1 MPADPAKGATMTRCL
16 PLLWSF
22 TALLLFAS
30 RIAAAPVQD
39 HPVDRSATPRFS
51 RHVAAVFSRLG
62 CNAGTCHGA
71 VKGQNGFRLTLFA
84 ADPALDHD
92 RLLRE
97 FGGRRLN
104 RADPDAS
111 LLLLKATARVPHQ
124 GGKRMEVGGPDYA
137 ILRRWIAGGAALD
150 PPEQSRIATL
160 TALPAEK
167 TLKPGESYRLQVKAK
182 FTDGTV
188 EDITHLCAFA
198 SLDKQ
203 VATVQS
209 NGQVRAEAAGDTAL
223 LIRYRAEPVI
233 ARVVVPRPSA
243 DPFPEMAADNFI
255 DAAILAK
262 LRRLNIP
269 PSPLADDATFL
280 RRASLDVAGELPTPR
295 EIRAFLADKD
305 PAKRAKKIDE
315 LLGRPGYA
323 AVWTLKFCDL
333 LKGNEFGVYADGLT
347 LEADAPRFYQWIRA
361 RIEENTPYDQFVERI
376 LTATG
381 REGRSLDEWA
391 KETVALSEGYTTP
404 RTDLAVYSKR
414 KTLDLY
420 WQRGAASGVPGAL
433 QVAHAF
439 LGLRLECA
447 QCHRHPHDVWQQD
460 DLLSF
465 ANFFMRVRSPGF
477 QGDNEKK
484 FSEVAA
490 YTKKFSEEAKQLTEQ
505 VKKLRETT
513 GKKLDAD
520 AKKAKAD
527 ADKLAREIAQMERE
541 ADQLAAQA
549 KTKRA
554 EAAKLAPAKQADADR
569 LTTAAAE
576 LEQKAG
582 QLRAAV
588 EPKRKLR
595 EPLLAVQAQYEK
607 FQREVA
613 EMDRRSKFLPEV
625 EKRLLHGEVCH
636 LADSTAFASVTSPLG
651 TQSSKRYRLL
661 GQADAVTL
669 PKEQD
674 PRVLVAAWMRRPDNP
689 FFARAIVNRVW
700 AHYFGRGIIDPPDNL
715 SPFNPASHP
724 ELLDELARQFVQHS
738 YDLKWLHRTI
748 LCSRTYQQSSTA
760 SPANA
765 ADRTNYAYFYYR
777 RLGGEVLVDAL
788 NQATGTSENMDMRYY
803 HWPERIKV
811 IEIPYMPRNAFVTF
825 MLEHFGRPPRNSAV
839 QCDCERDANASILQ
853 VLSFAN
859 HPRVW
864 QKLADDNGQVGRI
877 SKEIADDN
885 GRIEEVFLCT
895 LSRPPTEAE
904 REACLKYLKES
915 PSPTKGL
922 QGIMWSLLNTR
933 EFLLQH

>member
-1 MPADPAKGATMTRCL
+1 L
-16 PLLWSF
+16 
-22 TALLLFAS
+22 
-30 RIAAAPVQD
+30 
-39 HPVDRSATPRFS
+39 FS

-104 RADPDAS
+104 RSEPEAS

-124 GGKRMEVGGPDYA
+124 GGKRMEVGSLDYE
-137 ILRRWIAGGAALD
+137 ILRRWIAGGATLD
-150 PPEQSRIATL
+150 PVGQSRILAL
-160 TALPAEK
+160 HALPAEK
-167 TLKPGESYRLQVKAK
+167 TLKPGESFALRVEAR
-182 FTDGTV
+182 FADGSM
-188 EDITHLCAFA
+188 EEITPLCSFE

-209 NGQVRAEAAGDTAL
+209 SGLVRAEGAGDAAL
-223 LIRYRAEPVI
+223 LVRYRAEPVM
-233 ARVVVPRPSA
+233 ARVIVSRLSSE
-243 DPFPEMAADNFI
+243 PFPEVKADNFI

-269 PSPLADDATFL
+269 PSPLSDDATFL
-280 RRASLDVAGELPTPR
+280 RRASLDAAGELPTPK
-295 EIRAFLADKD
+295 EIRAFLTDKD
-305 PAKRAKKIDE
+305 PGKRAKKIDE
-315 LLGRPGYA
+315 LLRRPGYA

-333 LKGNEFGVYADGLT
+333 LKGSEFGVYADGLT
-347 LEADAPRFYQWIRA
+347 LEADAPRFYQWVRA
-361 RIEENTPYDQFVERI
+361 RLEENTPYDQFVERI

-381 REGRSLDEWA
+381 REGRSLEEWA
-391 KETVALSEGYTTP
+391 RETVALSEGYTTP
-404 RTDLAVYSKR
+404 RLDLAVYSKR

-484 FSEVAA
+484 FPEVAA
-490 YTKKFSEEAKQLTEQ
+490 YNKKLSDEAKQLAEN
-505 VKKLRETT
+505 VKNLRETD
-513 GKKLDAD
+513 GKKLDSE
-520 AKKAKAD
+520 AKKAKA
-527 ADKLAREIAQMERE
+527 E
-541 ADQLAAQA
+541 ADQLSREMA
-549 KTKRA
+549 KLESEAEQLITRA
-554 EAAKLAPAKQADADR
+554 KLQRADAAKLAPAKQAEADR
-569 LTTAAAE
+569 LSKSATE
-576 LEQKAG
+576 LEQRAT
-582 QLRAAV
+582 QLRGQI
-588 EPKRKLR
+588 EQKRKLR
-595 EPLLAVQAQYEK
+595 EPLLAVQARFEK
-607 FQREVA
+607 FQRDVA

-625 EKRLLHGEVCH
+625 EKRLLHAEVCH
-636 LADSTAFASVTSPLG
+636 LPDSKVFASITSPLG
-651 TQSSKRYRLL
+651 TQSSKRFRLL
-661 GQADAVTL
+661 GRNETIEVAKD
-669 PKEQD
+669 QD

-689 FFARAIVNRVW
+689 YFARAIVNRVW
-700 AHYFGRGIIDPPDNL
+700 AHYFGRGIVDPPDNL

-724 ELLDELARQFVQHS
+724 ELLEELARQFIQHA

-748 LCSRTYQQSSTA
+748 LSSRTYQQSSTPG
-760 SPANA
+760 SANA

-777 RLGGEVLVDAL
+777 RLGAEVLVDAL
-788 NQATGTSENMDMRYY
+788 NQATGTTENMDMRYY
-803 HWPERIKV
+803 HWPEAIKA
-811 IEIPYMPRNAFVTF
+811 IEIPYTPRNAFVTF

-853 VLSFAN
+853 VLSVAN

-864 QKLADDNGQVGRI
+864 QKIADEHGQVARI
-877 SKEIADDN
+877 SKEISDHE
-885 GRIEEVFLCT
+885 GRVEEVFLCT
-895 LSRPPTEAE
+895 LSRLPTDAE
-904 REACLKYLKES
+904 RQACLKYLKES
-915 PSPTKGL
+915 PSTVKGM
-922 QGIMWSLLNTR
+922 QGIMWSVLNTR
-933 EFLLQH
+933 EFVLQH